1 MNVIQLVQMII
12 PIYLKMKIFV
22 MIIVLNQK
30 NIPLLLIKT
39 QKNVLK
45 GVIQIVHINIGEK
58 VKYVLMTVLN

>member
-45 GVIQIVHINIGEK
+45 GVIQIVHINIGGK